1 MNKSKVTVIAMGM
14 IYGMLTLSCFLKKE
28 EEYSFSERRKLAEKP
43 SFSAESVLNRSY
55 MKQAEEYV
63 TDQFPGR
70 DLWRGLKAGFALNV
84 MQKSDT
90 NGIYEKDGYLCS
102 MEYPM
107 DKVSVERAGT
117 IFTGIYDKYLK
128 ETKTNVYFSII
139 PDKGYFLAGGK
150 YLSMDYE
157 YFLKEMYAQADFAES
172 IPIHELLQLS
182 DYYRTDTHWKQEQI
196 TDVAEKL
203 AEAMGTKLSGEYETR
218 TLGTPFY
225 GVYYGQAALPMTPDE
240 ISYCTNEVL
249 EECKAFDFENNREI
263 PIYDISKADGRDP
276 YEMFFGGNISLA
288 TIENPGANT
297 DKELVVF
304 GDSFARSLLPLM
316 AEGYTK
322 ITLIDIRY
330 LPSAY
335 IGSYMTFSNQDV
347 LFLYSTSV
355 LNNSITLK

>member
-1 MNKSKVTVIAMGM
+1 M
-14 IYGMLTLSCFLKKE
+14 
-28 EEYSFSERRKLAEKP
+28 
-43 SFSAESVLNRSY
+43 
-55 MKQAEEYV
+55 
-63 TDQFPGR
+63 
-70 DLWRGLKAGFALNV
+70 
-84 MQKSDT
+84 
-90 NGIYEKDGYLCS
+90 
-102 MEYPM
+102 
-107 DKVSVERAGT
+107 
-117 IFTGIYDKYLK
+117 
-128 ETKTNVYFSII
+128 
-139 PDKGYFLAGGK
+139 
-150 YLSMDYE
+150 
-157 YFLKEMYAQADFAES
+157 
-172 IPIHELLQLS
+172 
-182 DYYRTDTHWKQEQI
+182 
-196 TDVAEKL
+196 
-203 AEAMGTKLSGEYETR
+203 
-218 TLGTPFY
+218 
-225 GVYYGQAALPMTPDE
+225 YYGQAALPMTPDE
-240 ISYCTNEVL
+240 ISYCTNEIL

-288 TIENPGANT
+288 TIENPSANT

>member
-1 MNKSKVTVIAMGM
+1 MNKSKVTVIAIGI
-14 IYGMLTLSCFLKKE
+14 IYGMLTLTCFLKTDE
-28 EEYSFSERRKLAEKP
+28 EFSFSERRKLASKP
-43 SFSAESVLNRSY
+43 VLSIESVLNGSY

-63 TDQFPGR
+63 TDQFPNR
-70 DLWRGLKAGFALNV
+70 DLWRGFKAGFALNM

-90 NGIYEKDGYLCS
+90 NGIYLEDGYLCS

-107 DKVSVERAGT
+107 NQESLERAGEV
-117 IFTGIYDKYLK
+117 FSGIYEKYLK
-128 ETKTNVYFSII
+128 DTETNVYFSII
-139 PDKGYFLAGGK
+139 PDKGYFISGGK

-249 EECKAFDFENNREI
+249 EKCKVYDYENNREI
-263 PIYDISKADGRDP
+263 PIYDISKASGRDP
-276 YEMFFGGNISLA
+276 YEMFYGGNISLA
-288 TIENPGANT
+288 TIENAGADT
-297 DKELVVF
+297 GKELVVF

-316 AEGYTK
+316 TEGYAK

-335 IGSYMTFSNQDV
+335 VGNYVTFSDQDV

>member
-1 MNKSKVTVIAMGM
+1 MNKSKVTVIIIGM
-14 IYGMLTLSCFLKKE
+14 IYGMLTLACFLKE
-28 EEYSFSERRKLAEKP
+28 EKEYSLSERRKLAEKP
-43 SFSAESVLNRSY
+43 VLSTESVLNGSY
-55 MKQAEEYV
+55 MKQAEEHV

-107 DKVSVERAGT
+107 DKESMERAGT

-139 PDKGYFLAGGK
+139 PDKGYFLSDDK
-150 YLSMDYE
+150 YLSMDYD
-157 YFLKEMYAQADFAES
+157 YFFEEMYAQADFAEPV
-172 IPIHELLQLS
+172 PIHELLQFS
-182 DYYRTDTHWKQEQI
+182 DYYRTDSHWKQEEI
-196 TDVAEKL
+196 IDVAEKL
-203 AEAMGTKLSGEYETR
+203 AEAMGIKISAEYETR
-218 TLGTPFY
+218 TLETPFY
-225 GVYYGQAALPMTPDE
+225 GVYYGQAALPVTPDE

-249 EECKAFDFENNREI
+249 ERCKTFDFENNREI
-263 PIYDISKADGRDP
+263 SIYDISKADGRDP

-288 TIENPGANT
+288 TIENSIANT

-322 ITLIDIRY
+322 ITMIDIRY
-330 LPSAY
+330 LPCAY
-335 IGSYMTFSNQDV
+335 VGNHVTFSNQDV